1 MANSTLKMDIVTAL
15 DNAGIKATE
24 QQIAG
29 LEKQL
34 NKVNEKSK
42 LDKLENSLGKLPG
55 NLGKIQSALGGI
67 AAKVSSVI
75 GSFVMGY
82 DIGTKF
88 VNNV

>member
-1 MANSTLKMDIVTAL
+1 MANSTLRMDIVTAL

-34 NKVNEKSK
+34 NKVNQKSK
-42 LDKLENSLGKLPG
+42 LDNLENSLGKLPG
-55 NLGKIQSALGGI
+55 NLGKIQGALGGI
-67 AAKVSSVI
+67 AAKAASVF
-75 GSFVMGY
+75 GAFMMGY

-88 VNNV
+88 VNDI